1 MPQFYLAMCCVV
13 AYLLGSIPTAFWYGT
28 GFYGIDIR
36 LYGSKNAGATNT
48 FRVLGKNAGIV
59 VLLIDVLKGWVAT
72 SLALGL
78 YYLHVLDTSEMEDW
92 KLIFGILAVLGH
104 LFPIFSGFRG
114 GKGVAT
120 LCGML
125 ISINILVALSC
136 MGVFLVVFVLFHYV
150 SLSSMMAALS
160 FPSMMLLGVFG
171 KEETPTLV
179 FAVVIFMLVVF
190 MHRKNI
196 KRIWNNQETKM
207 YLLGKPKPDLE
218 ATKPV
223 ASPDRSGTPQSGVA

>member
-1 MPQFYLAMCCVV
+1 MTQLYLILCCIL
-13 AYLLGSIPTAFWYGT
+13 AYLLGSIPTAYWYGT

-36 LYGSKNAGATNT
+36 QHGSKNAGATNT

-78 YYLHVLDTSEMEDW
+78 YYLHQISASQMEDW
-92 KLIFGILAVLGH
+92 KLIFGILAVVGH
-104 LFPIFSGFRG
+104 LFPVFSHFKG

-125 ISINILVALSC
+125 ISINLQVALSC
-136 MGVFLVVFVLFHYV
+136 MGVFLLAFLIFHFV
-150 SLSSMMAALS
+150 SLSSMLAALT
-160 FPSMMLLGVFG
+160 FPVMMLFEVFG
-171 KEETPTLV
+171 REKTATII
-179 FAVVIFMLVVF
+179 FAVAIFLLVVF

-196 KRIWNNQETKM
+196 KRILAGQESKM
-207 YLLGKPKPDLE
+207 YLLGKGKS
-218 ATKPV
+218 K
-223 ASPDRSGTPQSGVA
+223 S

>member
-1 MPQFYLAMCCVV
+1 MANLYIFICCIV

-36 LYGSKNAGATNT
+36 QHGSKNAGATNT
-48 FRVLGKNAGIV
+48 FRVLGKQAGTI

-78 YYLHVLDTSEMEDW
+78 FYLHLISQNAMEDW
-92 KLIFGILAVLGH
+92 KLGFGILAVIGH
-104 LFPIFSGFRG
+104 LFPIFSGFKG

-125 ISINILVALSC
+125 LSINAIAALSC
-136 MGVFLVVFVLFHYV
+136 MGVFLSVFVIFHFV
-150 SLSSMMAALS
+150 SLSSMMAALT
-160 FPSMMLLGVFG
+160 FPLLMILQVFG
-171 KEETPTLV
+171 KEKLLTTI
-179 FAVVIFMLVVF
+179 FAILIFILVVY

-196 KRIWNNQETKM
+196 KRIINGQEGKM
-207 YLLGKPKPDLE
+207 YLTGGKKL
-218 ATKPV
+218 ANN
-223 ASPDRSGTPQSGVA
+223 S